1 MVVSIFATTT
11 QKGALM
17 LDWIFLLAIPAYL
30 ILDHF
35 LWPAAG
41 FLSYMAYNAAHGVA
55 LEACALSTI
64 SMMRMAAIF
73 LSIHIMLGVPL
84 THPILFVLCL
94 LDFRHGVHKAAER
107 IDVTDEKEALAILRF
122 TRGIL
127 CGQVALA
134 VGMAA
139 VIGKSLL

>member
-1 MVVSIFATTT
+1 M
-11 QKGALM
+11 M
-17 LDWIFLLAIPAYL
+17 DWIYLLAIPAYL

-35 LWPAAG
+35 MWPAASL
-41 FLSYMAYNAAHGVA
+41 LSYMAFNAARGVA
-55 LEACALSTI
+55 LESCALATI
-64 SMMRMAAIF
+64 SMMRMASMF
-73 LSIHIMLGVPL
+73 LAIHITLGVPL

-107 IDVTDEKEALAILRF
+107 IDVEDEKEALAILRF

>member
-1 MVVSIFATTT
+1 
-11 QKGALM
+11 M
-17 LDWIFLLAIPAYL
+17 LDWVFLLAIPAYL
-30 ILDHF
+30 ILDYF
-35 LWPAAG
+35 MWPAAG
-41 FLSYMAYNAAHGVA
+41 FLSYMAYNAARGVA

-64 SMMRMAAIF
+64 SMMRMASMF
-73 LSIHIMLGVPL
+73 LAIHIMLGVPL
-84 THPILFVLCL
+84 SHPILFVLCL

-107 IDVTDEKEALAILRF
+107 IDVTDEKETLAILRF

>member
-1 MVVSIFATTT
+1 
-11 QKGALM
+11 M

-35 LWPAAG
+35 MWPAAG
-41 FLSYMAYNAAHGVA
+41 FLSYMAFNAAHGVA

-73 LSIHIMLGVPL
+73 LAIHITLGVPL

-94 LDFRHGVHKAAER
+94 LDFRHGVHNAAAR
-107 IDVTDEKEALAILRF
+107 IDVEDEKEALAILRF

-134 VGMAA
+134 VFMAA